1 MQRTIH
7 LVALLIGIL
16 APFARPAS
24 LPINTDVVE
33 KSVVF
38 LYYPRDNQGNSEAG
52 TGFFVEIPL
61 KSDPEHVHWAIV
73 TARHLVDPDCSPSW
87 RSTMTASNFRW
98 FNRRIDASTSWQ
110 TSGEMDNSSRAWLN
124 C

>member
-73 TARHLVDPDCSPSW
+73 TARHLVDPQWAGCSWPNPHAITLRVNTADYKSGKD
-87 RSTMTASNFRW
+87 RKSTRL
-98 FNRRIDASTSWQ
+98 
-110 TSGEMDNSSRAWLN
+110 NSSHL
-124 C
+124 